1 MMPNKERPRD
11 PERVRHMRL
20 AACNIQQF
28 LQSKI
33 FANLTAGMLLQ

>member
-1 MMPNKERPRD
+1 MMPNKGRPRD

-20 AACNIQQF
+20 AARNIQQF

-33 FANLTAGMLLQ
+33 FTNLTANMLLQ